1 MIEKMKKFTFLLTQ
15 REYEGFLTQIRDLGV
30 VHVQQLQQGATSQ
43 ELQHA
48 MDKAARLQ
56 AAIQFLEAARKTY
69 IPDGKSSFATPS
81 NGMECLERIEA
92 LKAEENR
99 LLHEADE
106 AEQCANRLE
115 PWGEFRQASI
125 ARIEEAC
132 GLQVCFFRCR
142 TKSFRNEWADEYFAT
157 PIEEHKKQLYFITFS
172 TELAHILK
180 LLNPRYIINV

>member
-81 NGMECLERIEA
+81 SGMECLERIEA

-125 ARIEEAC
+125 ARI
-132 GLQVCFFRCR
+132 
-142 TKSFRNEWADEYFAT
+142 
-157 PIEEHKKQLYFITFS
+157 
-172 TELAHILK
+172 
-180 LLNPRYIINV
+180 